1 MVRGSYIKSNYNPN
15 WINKNVKYYHYERKD
30 HYVTNAQNRVLKNR
44 WRNEKRINYINNKEE
59 CNNKYN
65 KYNDNYYEEG
75 YDNYKKYDN

>member
-44 WRNEKRINYINNKEE
+44 
-59 CNNKYN
+59 
-65 KYNDNYYEEG
+65 
-75 YDNYKKYDN
+75 